1 MERVE
6 AMNPAFFK
14 RCHLGGLAIIAGLSA
29 LAVATPAAAH
39 PHVWFTVTVA
49 PTFDE
54 ASRLSSVHEK
64 WYFDYD
70 YSLLIGPQLD
80 QNGDGTFSVDE
91 LVKTLTGDGVLSWVL
106 NKDFFTLLTVGGQKV
121 EHGPAQDVSVG
132 VTESKLVVEFT
143 LPLADPQVP
152 TQGAEIDVFD
162 PEVYYDVQF
171 DHPDV
176 VATTA
181 PPSCTVGARPKDDLD
196 PIAVMLIKRL
206 GLPAS
211 PQVLNDPATGFTVRV
226 EISCH

>member
-1 MERVE
+1 
-6 AMNPAFFK
+6 MNFPLFK
-14 RCHLGGLAIIAGLSA
+14 RRHLAPLAILGGLSA
-29 LAVATPAAAH
+29 AAVATPAAAH

-106 NKDFFTLLTVGGQKV
+106 NKDFFTLLTVGGQKAA
-121 EHGPAQDVSVG
+121 HGPAQDVSVG
-132 VTESKLVVEFT
+132 VSESKLVVEFT

-152 TQGAEIDVFD
+152 T
-162 PEVYYDVQF
+162 
-171 DHPDV
+171 
-176 VATTA
+176 
-181 PPSCTVGARPKDDLD
+181 
-196 PIAVMLIKRL
+196 
-206 GLPAS
+206 
-211 PQVLNDPATGFTVRV
+211 
-226 EISCH
+226 

>member
-1 MERVE
+1 
-6 AMNPAFFK
+6 MNLLALK
-14 RCHLGGLAIIAGLSA
+14 AALRSLAILAGLSLGGA
-29 LAVATPAAAH
+29 STPVGAH

-49 PTFDE
+49 PTFDD
-54 ASRLSSVHEK
+54 AQRLSAVHEK

-70 YSLLIGPQLD
+70 YSLLVGSQLD

-91 LVKTLTGDGVLSWVL
+91 LIKTLTGDGVLSWIL

-121 EHGPAQDVSVG
+121 GHGPAQDLSVG
-132 VTESKLVVEFT
+132 VADAKLVVEFT
-143 LPLADPQVP
+143 LPLAEPQVP
-152 TQGAEIDVFD
+152 AQGAEIDVFD

-171 DHPDV
+171 DHPDI
-176 VATTA
+176 VASTA
-181 PPSCTVGARPKDDLD
+181 PASCSVAARPKDNLD

-226 EISCH
+226 EISCR